1 MSLLEYDLDRPAE
14 PGADPASGGRA
25 RPVRSRLLAGMV
37 ALAIAS
43 CLVGA
48 LARAATTQQAPT
60 AVTPVS
66 AWMTV
71 RDVVLG
77 PSPQLLLRLVVADV
91 GTQPVQIDELTMQG
105 GGIFQDTR
113 VLSRR
118 IEPGGVATLDFD
130 SALRCIDPPFRPP
143 PLAAVIRV
151 QDLTTS
157 SVLPSR
163 SVRVTS
169 TGTLGQPGGGCLDAA
184 RSLPEGWENPLEV
197 YNTAREARV
206 VDGDLDLMILLPDP
220 DLRVVGVSADG
231 TLLAPA
237 NGDQARATGQGA
249 VRLRLQPPI
258 PVCRTVS
265 QRPQVPAG
273 LRLLVMNERAGLG
286 VRYLEVGPVL
296 SHWLRDTYRRACP
309 DAPSTVLTP
318 GA

>member
-14 PGADPASGGRA
+14 PEADPAGGERT
-25 RPVRSRLLAGMV
+25 RQVRSRLLAGMV

-48 LARAATTQQAPT
+48 LARAATTQQAPA
-60 AVTPVS
+60 AVMPVS
-66 AWMTV
+66 AWVTV

-77 PSPQLLLRLVVADV
+77 PSPQLMLRLVVSDV

-105 GGIFQDTR
+105 GGIYRETR
-113 VLSRR
+113 VLSHRV
-118 IEPGGVATLDFD
+118 EAGGVATLDFD

-143 PLAAVIRV
+143 PLAAVKRI
-151 QDLTTS
+151 QDLTDS

-163 SVRVTS
+163 PVPVTS
-169 TGTLGQPGGGCLDAA
+169 TGTLGQPGGACLDAA
-184 RSLPEGWENPLEV
+184 QSLPEGWENPLEL

-206 VDGDLDLMILLPDP
+206 VDGDLVLMVLLPDP

-237 NGDQARATGQGA
+237 NPDQARATSQGA

-258 PVCRTVS
+258 PVCRTIS
-265 QRPQVPAG
+265 QR
-273 LRLLVMNERAGLG
+273 
-286 VRYLEVGPVL
+286 
-296 SHWLRDTYRRACP
+296 S
-309 DAPSTVLTP
+309 
-318 GA
+318 

>member
-14 PGADPASGGRA
+14 AGADPASGERA

-48 LARAATTQQAPT
+48 LARAATTQQAP
-60 AVTPVS
+60 APVTPVS
-66 AWMTV
+66 AWVTV

-77 PSPQLLLRLVVADV
+77 PSPQLLLRLIVADV
-91 GTQPVQIDELTMQG
+91 GTRPVQIDGLTMQG
-105 GGIFQDTR
+105 GGITRDTR

-118 IEPGGVATLDFD
+118 VEAGGVATFD
-130 SALRCIDPPFRPP
+130 VESPLRCIDPPFRPP
-143 PLAAVIRV
+143 PLTAVMQV

-163 SVRVTS
+163 PVPVTS
-169 TGTLGQPGGGCLDAA
+169 TGTLGQPGGACLDAA
-184 RSLPEGWENPLEV
+184 RSLPEGWENPLEP

-206 VDGDLDLMILLPDP
+206 VDGDLDLTILFPDP
-220 DLRVVGVSADG
+220 GLRVVGVSADG
-231 TLLAPA
+231 TLLAPTESS
-237 NGDQARATGQGA
+237 QARATGQGA

-258 PVCRTVS
+258 PVCRTIS

-273 LRLLVMNERAGLG
+273 LRLLVMSERSGLG
-286 VRYLEVGPVL
+286 VRYLEIGPVL
-296 SHWLRDTYRRACP
+296 SQWLRDTYRRACP